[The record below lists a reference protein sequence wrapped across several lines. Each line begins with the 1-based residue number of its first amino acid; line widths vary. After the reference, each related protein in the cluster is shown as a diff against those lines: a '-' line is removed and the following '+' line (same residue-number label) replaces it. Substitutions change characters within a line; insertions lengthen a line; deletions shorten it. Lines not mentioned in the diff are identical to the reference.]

1 MKTKIK
7 IWFGVGAAMLVAP
20 PAMGSSEHAS
30 HAAALDRRE
39 VMPSHRLLLLA
50 QARGPGGESGEA
62 GGEKGS
68 AATLAP
74 EVFALKIAQMR
85 GQLLVAEELARQEQ
99 WDSALPHIQHAQRVL
114 YPQVRRQLRQ
124 YNAGSFDRELRVLAQ
139 VVKVKKSRDEYA
151 KAYAAIQN
159 ALDSAENGLAAKDSD
174 WPASVMETAV
184 DLALS
189 AADEY
194 KQAVA
199 NGGIKNL
206 AAYHDTRGFILQA
219 DRMIQAVAPA
229 LEKKDAEAVTRIRAL
244 FTELTAV
251 LPLTIPPKGGVRDVS
266 WIFGNVSR
274 VELAAGRLMQ

>member
-1 MKTKIK
+1 MKTTVK
-7 IWFGVGAAMLVAP
+7 IWFGVGAAILVTPA
-20 PAMGSSEHAS
+20 AMGSSEHAS

-39 VMPSHRLLLLA
+39 VMPSHRLLFLA

-85 GQLLVAEELARQEQ
+85 GQLLVADELVEQRQ
-99 WDSALPHIQHAQRVL
+99 WSAALPHIQHAQDAL
-114 YPQVRRQLRQ
+114 YPQLRRQLKQ
-124 YNAGSFDRELRVLAQ
+124 YDAASFDRELRVLTRLA
-139 VVKVKKSRDEYA
+139 KAKKGRDEYA

-159 ALDSAENGLAAKDSD
+159 ALNSAENSLAAKDSD

-206 AAYHDTRGFILQA
+206 TAYHDARGFILQA
-219 DRMIQAVAPA
+219 DRMIKAVAPA
-229 LEKKDAEAVTRIRAL
+229 LEKKDAEALARVRAL
-244 FTELTAV
+244 LTELARA
-251 LPLTIPPKGGVRDVS
+251 LPLTLPAQEGVRDIS